1 AADDVADELL
11 RVDPSQRERLLADPV
26 NVSAPVRQAMAAK
39 GSRLAM
45 MHQYGAAQS
54 AFELV
59 LAAARAAQDR
69 QNEGEALQNIA
80 NALYFQRELLKAR
93 EYYQQRLDLARE
105 MHDDDA
111 TAASLLGVATTAY

>member
-1 AADDVADELL
+1 
-11 RVDPSQRERLLADPV
+11 
-26 NVSAPVRQAMAAK
+26 MAAK

-45 MHQYGAAQS
+45 MHQYSAAQS

-111 TAASLLGVATTAY
+111 TAASWLGVATTAYARGEYTPALEAYRAALGVYEKSATD